1 MPFSPGKLGSILASA
16 ATALVAASGV
26 TTEAGQPVQRFVKDI
41 IRTGDYLDPHS
52 GKRFSVTTEDLD
64 HWAKTF
70 SLMDAAGVRVPV
82 PEEHTSK
89 PSANRGYVRAMFR
102 EGETLRAS
110 IDLIGAAA
118 IALAATNDVSIYVP
132 PSFTDGK
139 GNTYDRPITHVAIT
153 TYPVVPGMNPF
164 TPIIAS
170 GASGD
175 SAEKAPVL
183 RLATGASSMET
194 LKAIAAACGISADG
208 LDESA
213 LAQAITAK
221 IGEWKTKMSGA
232 DTQAKDA
239 ATALAAAHKSIEE
252 LKGEKTREPD
262 PMVLKLSGKNRGLEI
277 DSLVTS
283 GHLTPASAAK
293 LRSAWA
299 EGEALK
305 LSLDTHSDEL
315 FDKTIAAIRV
325 SKPTELKAH
334 LDGQTLQL
342 SRVTPG
348 DNGDDKPVKADAEAV
363 KRAFGKR

>member
-221 IGEWKTKMSGA
+221 IGEWKTKMSAA
-232 DTQAKDA
+232 DAKSQTD

-262 PMVLKLSGKNRGLEI
+262 PMVLKLSGKNRAMELRQLMTEGYI
-277 DSLVTS
+277 
-283 GHLTPASAAK
+283 TPDAEKRLLAA
-293 LRSAWA
+293 WV
-299 EGEALK
+299 EGDALK
-305 LSLDTHSDEL
+305 LSLDPNSDGL
-315 FDKTIAAIRV
+315 FEQTVAAIRV
-325 SKPTELKAH
+325 TKPTALKAH
-334 LDGQTLQL
+334 IDGQTLQL

-348 DNGDDKPVKADAEAV
+348 ANTDDQPIKADAEVA